1 MLAWYAQVKRERSAN
16 LRQDRC
22 CEVELQANATG
33 ENREGVCGVEAES
46 EDLPVKLR
54 IAVLRFQ
61 E

>member
-1 MLAWYAQVKRERSAN
+1 MLVRNVQVKRERSAN

-22 CEVELQANATG
+22 CEVELQMNATG

>member
-1 MLAWYAQVKRERSAN
+1 MSACNAQVKRERSEN

-33 ENREGVCGVEAES
+33 ESREGVCGVEAES